1 MAITTTAE
9 ENYLKA
15 IFKIAEK
22 ENKAASTNKLA
33 EVLGTSPASITD
45 MIKKMSEKKLVNYTK
60 YYGVTLSPKGSKIA
74 TNLIRKHRLWELFL
88 VEKLRF
94 PWHQV
99 HAIAEELEHIK
110 SDELIARLDA
120 FLNYPKFDPHGD
132 AIPNS
137 EGKFTIRSQTP
148 LSNVRKGQ
156 KYILVGLKESNDEF
170 LKFLYNQGIKIGSI
184 ITLLEISDYDNT
196 AKIILDG
203 RNEILLGGSATQNLL
218 VRNE

>member
-1 MAITTTAE
+1 MKNVTNAE

-22 ENKAASTNKLA
+22 ENKAASTTKLA

-60 YYGVTLSPKGSKIA
+60 YYGVTLTSDGSRLA
-74 TNLIRKHRLWELFL
+74 TSLIRRHRLWELFL

-94 PWHQV
+94 PWHKV
-99 HAIAEELEHIK
+99 HEIAEELEHIK
-110 SDELIARLDA
+110 SDELVSRLDA
-120 FLNYPKFDPHGD
+120 YLNYPKFDPHGD
-132 AIPNS
+132 PIPNA

-148 LSNVRKGQ
+148 LSEMRKGQ
-156 KYILVGLKESNDEF
+156 KVTLIGLKESDDDF
-170 LKFLYNQGIKIGSI
+170 LHFLYSQGIKIGSK
-184 ITLLEISDYDNT
+184 ITLLEKSDYDNT
-196 AKIILDG
+196 AKILLDG
-203 RNEILLGGSATQNLL
+203 REEILLGGHATQNML